1 MHPLYRKLEINMDGN
16 GVYREP
22 NQLTSRKELLTST
35 QTGTSEVISPP
46 LSDADTRCS
55 KLKRSW
61 NSLLWGGFAIAFLA
75 FPAYF
80 IYFIR
85 FQSTREIPWPN
96 FLLSGL
102 ALFMLGLGLW
112 RAYKRPEAYRGKI
125 AGPILAS
132 LGVLLIG
139 YFFSAIYVGARK
151 LPASAN
157 APQIGQRVPDFTLP
171 DSKGQPVT
179 LSALLSQPFSSND
192 WPAASAA
199 ASKKTAGAVLIFYR
213 GYW

>member
-1 MHPLYRKLEINMDGN
+1 M
-16 GVYREP
+16 
-22 NQLTSRKELLTST
+22 ST
-35 QTGTSEVISPP
+35 ARGA
-46 LSDADTRCS
+46 DARCL

-61 NSLLWGGFAIAFLA
+61 NPFLWGGFAVAFLA

-80 IYFIR
+80 VYFIR

-96 FLLSGL
+96 LLLSSL

-112 RAYKRPEAYRGKI
+112 RAYKRPEEYRGKI

-139 YFFSAIYVGARK
+139 YFFVSIYVGARNM
-151 LPASAN
+151 PASMN
-157 APQIGQRVPDFTLP
+157 APQVGQRVPDFTLP
-171 DSKGQPVT
+171 DSEGQPET
-179 LSALLSQPFSSND
+179 LSALLGQPFTSND
-192 WPAASAA
+192 WPATSGATKKAS
-199 ASKKTAGAVLIFYR
+199 GAVLIFYR